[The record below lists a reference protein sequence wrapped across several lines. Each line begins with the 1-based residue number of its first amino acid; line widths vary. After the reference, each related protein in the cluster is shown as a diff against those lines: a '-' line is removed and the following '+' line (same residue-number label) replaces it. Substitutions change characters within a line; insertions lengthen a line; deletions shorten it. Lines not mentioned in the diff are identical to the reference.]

1 MSKNPNPPSIAS
13 SSFDCPYCGAYSQ
26 QSWHSLLAGRIENA
40 EQWKS
45 IINNIIDKD
54 IVTVVH
60 RENLSYATEHVNN
73 LFLSQCYNCKRAA
86 VWFGKRLIFPQE
98 CYGVGPNDD
107 LPKNIIE
114 DFEEART
121 IVSLSPRGAAALMR
135 LALQKL
141 CKHLGEKGK
150 NIDEDI
156 ASLVSKGLNP
166 LVRDMLDIVRVVGN
180 EAVHPG
186 VLDLKDD
193 KDTVITLFGLVNSI
207 ADQMISH
214 PKSVK
219 ESYNKLPQDKRDAIE
234 ARNKRATGGTET

>member
-1 MSKNPNPPSIAS
+1 M
-13 SSFDCPYCGAYSQ
+13 
-26 QSWHSLLAGRIENA
+26 
-40 EQWKS
+40 
-45 IINNIIDKD
+45 
-54 IVTVVH
+54 
-60 RENLSYATEHVNN
+60 
-73 LFLSQCYNCKRAA
+73 
-86 VWFGKRLIFPQE
+86 FPQQR
-98 CYGVGPNDD
+98 YGVGPNDD

-156 ASLVSKGLNP
+156 ASLVSKGLDP

-186 VLDLKDD
+186 VLNLRDD

-219 ESYNKLPQDKRDAIE
+219 ETYNKLPQDKRDAIE
-234 ARNKRATGGTET
+234 ARNKRATGGTKI